1 MLLKVVNFPGFSL
14 SFLWSCNN
22 ARINFDIFQFFPVL
36 RAIVHF
42 YLLIDK
48 NLEFFNLKR
57 SVFFLLTRFFYKRH
71 FYKQRQAG
79 IGKGN
84 GRMLSNTLG
93 LSFHCLEIIHI
104 FRSRYHPGVV
114 APAVAHG
121 IFGAGFSFHVR

>member
-1 MLLKVVNFPGFSL
+1 MTNSSYLENRSNYIQNLLC
-14 SFLWSCNN
+14 SCLC
-22 ARINFDIFQFFPVL
+22 AIWL
-36 RAIVHF
+36 RPSK
-42 YLLIDK
+42 L
-48 NLEFFNLKR
+48 
-57 SVFFLLTRFFYKRH
+57 RFFYKRH

-104 FRSRYHPGVV
+104 FRSRYHPGIV